1 MTATGTTGR
10 PDPTADTMPTPM
22 PSKAHSHPSSHLPGH
37 SSAHPHSPPDPLML
51 RRAFGCFPTG
61 VTVITT
67 HSNEAVPV
75 GLTVNSWT
83 SLSLDPPLVLWAL
96 GRHSVSL
103 PVFETTGHFAVNILC
118 EDQAWLSRR
127 FATRG
132 DDKFAGVPVRP
143 GLHGLPLIEGCSA
156 HIECRMHSRL
166 PGGDHLLLLG
176 EVERVDVLARPPLVY
191 AKGRYHRLGLAAD

>member
-1 MTATGTTGR
+1 MTGP
-10 PDPTADTMPTPM
+10 PDPIADTTPTPM
-22 PSKAHSHPSSHLPGH
+22 PSKTHSSPSSHPST
-37 SSAHPHSPPDPLML
+37 HPHSPPDPLML

-61 VTVITT
+61 VTVITART
-67 HSNEAVPV
+67 DEGASV

-96 GRHSVSL
+96 GLHSVSL
-103 PVFETTGHFAVNILC
+103 PVFETAGHFAVNILS

-132 DDKFAGVPVRP
+132 DDKFAGVAVRP

-191 AKGRYHRLGLAAD
+191 ARGRYHRLGLAAD